1 MTKPWRYQHTQDK
14 LRIFVSSRIQECKDE
29 RSIVR
34 EAIRSLSHE
43 PVLFEHLGARTYSP
57 RELYL
62 SHLHDSQVMVAIYRS
77 GYGYID
83 VANGM
88 DISGLEDEYR
98 FAKREGI
105 DTLFYIWRSADG
117 REPRLQSL
125 IEKISSGPAVAFYD
139 APEKLSEMVKRDISS
154 WITGKI
160 LSSLSHSGV
169 IQEDSAVVLART
181 LSSVGFIVRRDGL
194 INLIVE
200 QIKSTPILCIYGQ
213 AGIGK
218 TTTSALLAQTID
230 SKFVRLSGLAPKEVF
245 SVCTDVLKG
254 NHADEATTFST
265 LEGARL
271 AVAAAWAE
279 ASNITLILDECE
291 YVTELL
297 DALSVGG
304 GTTLEKRIVY
314 TSRVSSRDH
323 QNHEIPPLMPSEIKE
338 MLANSPWLQK
348 VAGENIAEG
357 NPLILQHTL
366 LHFGTRLSAD
376 ILNIGGSAGEIL
388 TYLALTPIPLN
399 ADQLIRLR
407 SDDNYTIQS
416 LSADIDRLGPI
427 VDDSPRGYRLMH
439 SETSASIAERIR
451 KSPQRYGFFI
461 NRLIRLTE
469 ECGYHR
475 YSYELALTLED
486 GSAKKYALQALHEA
500 ASLGDWRIAIP
511 LVDKMLSDA
520 LDVESKSEALHL
532 MLSLVYPLELTGNA
546 ARANDILKRS
556 KELAN
561 HLGDS
566 ELLQVEETEIS
577 SRARRAMLAN
587 DVDDLQQI
595 YSRYKEQGKIWD
607 QARVGLELSAIY
619 LAAKKSVEATEI
631 LRPTLLI
638 FEELGDEY
646 GIDLAQRNL
655 ASALSAIPGKEEEA
669 ERLIAVVTD
678 RASEELDCRRQRAW
692 LCNILTRRL
701 RAAGRHEE
709 AKSVAKEALDIAN
722 DLGDESLSAIN
733 QINLGNVYRGLKHP
747 LDAIAMYE
755 AAAALSQKCGRRDIE
770 ADASR
775 LVAGIYNDFEEAGIS
790 HTRSQKAKYYAQHA
804 IGLLRGTV
812 NYIALACAKREL
824 GEALETL
831 GNIEEAASAF
841 FESASAYRMASEQDD
856 FSSVL
861 TYAVDLSLPDHV
873 KSYLKGVAT
882 ALSIER
888 PVSQQALLDQFLE
901 LLLPIMESAPKRA
914 FIRLLSSH
922 ICEMWSHL
930 PPRLRRGLVKVVV
943 ENFSDFVLKR
953 SGQVDYWR
961 ILYSAIVIASLL
973 KDSTLPYLHHRLASS
988 ITEGV
993 PDIFVREEG
1002 DGSRVWTLVLPIRH
1016 RITVSIACLDTT
1028 PASNLAGVALAVFI
1042 KAFERELAQDIIGG
1056 DPALDEL
1063 LIQIAS
1069 FGAMPEDL
1077 RQAASQNLDLE
1088 NILASQPCIVSR
1100 PTNFKEVSP
1109 TCVFLGPSFLKDVSF
1124 GDISGSALQLLFGL
1138 TLTEVAFQL
1147 LHGEVEMDQIR
1158 PKIVSLVHKASP
1170 YFKLER
1176 E

>member
-1 MTKPWRYQHTQDK
+1 MTKPWSYQHTQDK

-57 RELYL
+57 RDLYL

-83 VANGM
+83 AANGM

-105 DTLFYIWRSADG
+105 DTLFYIWSSADG

-125 IEKISSGPAVAFYD
+125 IDKVGSGPSVAFYKD
-139 APEKLSEMVKRDISS
+139 PEKLSEMVKRDISS
-154 WITGKI
+154 WITNKI
-160 LSSLSHSGV
+160 LSSSSHNGV

-181 LSSVGFIVRRDGL
+181 LSSVGFVVRRNGL
-194 INLIVE
+194 IDLLID
-200 QIKSTPILCIYGQ
+200 QIKSSPILCIYGK

-218 TTTSALLAQTID
+218 TTTSALLAQTIE
-230 SKFVRLSGLAPKEVF
+230 SKFARLSGLSPKEVF

-254 NHADEATTFST
+254 NRTIEATSYTT

-279 ASNITLILDECE
+279 ASNVTLVLDECE

-304 GTTLEKRIVY
+304 GTTLIKRIVY
-314 TSRVSSRDH
+314 TSRDSSQNH
-323 QNHEIPPLMPSEIKE
+323 QNFEIPPLIPSEINE
-338 MLANSPWLQK
+338 MLANSPWLHK
-348 VAGENIAEG
+348 AAGEYITEG

-366 LHFGTRLSAD
+366 LHFGTKFSAD
-376 ILNIGGSAGEIL
+376 ILNIGGTAGEIL

-399 ADQLIRLR
+399 ADQLIGLR
-407 SDDNYTIQS
+407 SDDNYSIQS
-416 LSADIDRLGPI
+416 LSADIDKLGPI

-439 SETSASIAERIR
+439 SETSASIAERIK

-469 ECGYHR
+469 EYGYHR
-475 YSYELALTLED
+475 YSYELAATLED
-486 GSAKKYALQALHEA
+486 GSARKYALRALHEA

-511 LVDKMLSDA
+511 LVDQMLSEA
-520 LDVESKSEALHL
+520 LDAESKSEALHL

-546 ARANDILKRS
+546 ERANDILKRS
-556 KELAN
+556 RELADQ
-561 HLGDS
+561 LGDS
-566 ELLQVEETEIS
+566 ALLKVEETEIS

-587 DVDDLQQI
+587 DVEDLKQI

-619 LAAKKSVEATEI
+619 LAAKKSIEAAEI

-655 ASALSAIPGKEEEA
+655 ASALSVIPGNEEA
-669 ERLIAVVTD
+669 ERLIAIITE
-678 RASEELDCRRQRAW
+678 RAEEELDTRRQRAW

-701 RAAGRHEE
+701 RTAGRYDE
-709 AKSVAKEALDIAN
+709 AKSVAREALDIAN

-733 QINLGNVYRGLKHP
+733 QINLGNVYRGLKQP

-755 AAAALSQKCGRRDIE
+755 AAAALSQKCCRRDIE

-775 LVAGIYNDFEEAGIS
+775 LVAGIYNDFEEVEEAR
-790 HTRSQKAKYYAQHA
+790 TRSQKAKFYAQHA
-804 IGLLRGTV
+804 IGLLRGSV
-812 NYIALACAKREL
+812 NNIALACAKWEL
-824 GEALETL
+824 GEALESL
-831 GNIEEAASAF
+831 GNTEEAAATF
-841 FESASAYRMASEQDD
+841 FEAASAYRMASEQGDC
-856 FSSVL
+856 SRAL
-861 TYAVDLSLPDHV
+861 TYAIELSLPDHV
-873 KSYLKGVAT
+873 NTYLKGVT
-882 ALSIER
+882 NALCIER
-888 PVSQQALLDQFLE
+888 SASKQALVDQFLD
-901 LLLPIMESAPKRA
+901 LLQPIMESAPKKA
-914 FIRLLSSH
+914 FIHLLSTH
-922 ICEMWSHL
+922 IGEVWSHL
-930 PPRLRRGLVKVVV
+930 PPPLRRGLVKVVV
-943 ENFSDFVLKR
+943 ENFRDFALAR
-953 SGQVDYWR
+953 SGQADYWR
-961 ILYSAIVIASLL
+961 VLYSAIVIASLL
-973 KDSTLPYLHHRLASS
+973 KDSTLPYLHHMLATS

-1002 DGSRVWTLVLPIRH
+1002 DGSRVWTLVLSIRH
-1016 RITVSIACLDTT
+1016 RITVSLACLDTT
-1028 PASNLAGVALAVFI
+1028 PASNLAGFALAVFM
-1042 KAFERELAQDIIGG
+1042 KAFEEDLAKDIIGRE
-1056 DPALDEL
+1056 PELEEL
-1063 LIQIAS
+1063 LIQIGS
-1069 FGAMPEDL
+1069 FDAMPEDF
-1077 RQAASQNLDLE
+1077 REIASQTLDLTH
-1088 NILASQPCIVSR
+1088 ILDKQSCVVSR
-1100 PTNFKEVSP
+1100 PTNFRENSP
-1109 TCVFLGPSFLKDVSF
+1109 TCVFLGSSFLKDVSF

-1138 TLTEVAFQL
+1138 TLTEVTFQL
-1147 LHGEVEMDQIR
+1147 LHGEVEIDEIR
-1158 PKIVSLVHKASP
+1158 PKIVSLVRNASP
-1170 YFKLER
+1170 
-1176 E
+1176 